1 VPTGA
6 TTGNVVVTSGG
17 VASGGATFTVSTS
30 TGPAQITSP
39 APGSTL
45 SASTVAVQWT
55 GGVGVTEYWL
65 YVGNS
70 VGGNDLFSKGS
81 GSGLTLTVPGLP
93 TDGRILYMRLWS
105 STNGTWVSS
114 DYSYR
119 APMAGASAVR
129 AEMST
134 PAPGST
140 LTASTVTFQWS
151 GGTGVTQYRLTVGT
165 STGASDLFNP
175 AAGTALSAT
184 VTGLPVD
191 GRSLSVRLWSL
202 INGSWQFN
210 DYTYT
215 ALSQGASAT
224 PAQMT
229 SPAPSS
235 TLTASTVTFQWTGG
249 TGVAQ
254 YRLSVGITPGGN
266 ELFSQGGVTTALA
279 ATVPGLPTD
288 GRTIYVRLWSSIG
301 GAWQFNDYTFTARS
315 TTTTTGP
322 GQITTPPPSST
333 LTASTV
339 TFQWTGG
346 TGVTDYWLYVGT
358 TAGGN
363 DLSSQG
369 TGTGLSATV
378 AGLPTDGRA
387 LYVRLWSETGG
398 NWTFHDYGYRAPTQG
413 AMAVKAEMSTPAPGS
428 TLTASTVTFGWTGG
442 TGVTQY
448 RLTLGTS
455 AGASDLYATS
465 VGTSLSATVAGL
477 PSNGSTLFARLWSLI
492 NGAWV
497 FNDYTYTASLST
509 TTGPG
514 QITTPPPAST
524 LTASTVTFQWT
535 GGSGAT
541 DYWLYVGNTPQ
552 SNDVASVGAGATLSA
567 TVSGLPRDGRTLYV
581 RLWSQINGTWEATD
595 YSYVAP
601 GP

>member
-1 VPTGA
+1 
-6 TTGNVVVTSGG
+6 
-17 VASGGATFTVSTS
+17 
-30 TGPAQITSP
+30 
-39 APGSTL
+39 
-45 SASTVAVQWT
+45 
-55 GGVGVTEYWL
+55 
-65 YVGNS
+65 
-70 VGGNDLFSKGS
+70 
-81 GSGLTLTVPGLP
+81 
-93 TDGRILYMRLWS
+93 
-105 STNGTWVSS
+105 
-114 DYSYR
+114 
-119 APMAGASAVR
+119 
-129 AEMST
+129 
-134 PAPGST
+134 
-140 LTASTVTFQWS
+140 
-151 GGTGVTQYRLTVGT
+151 
-165 STGASDLFNP
+165 
-175 AAGTALSAT
+175 
-184 VTGLPVD
+184 
-191 GRSLSVRLWSL
+191 
-202 INGSWQFN
+202 
-210 DYTYT
+210 
-215 ALSQGASAT
+215 
-224 PAQMT
+224 
-229 SPAPSS
+229 
-235 TLTASTVTFQWTGG
+235 
-249 TGVAQ
+249 
-254 YRLSVGITPGGN
+254 
-266 ELFSQGGVTTALA
+266 
-279 ATVPGLPTD
+279 
-288 GRTIYVRLWSSIG
+288 
-301 GAWQFNDYTFTARS
+301 
-315 TTTTTGP
+315 
-322 GQITTPPPSST
+322 
-333 LTASTV
+333 
-339 TFQWTGG
+339 
-346 TGVTDYWLYVGT
+346 
-358 TAGGN
+358 
-363 DLSSQG
+363 
-369 TGTGLSATV
+369 LSATV